1 MVELPTPP
9 SEAASVS
16 VATSTAS
23 EDLNSATTH
32 GPIPHGAMDS
42 GAGNS
47 AVGPMEEDD
56 DELWDLVLKDDEEDM
71 EDMEGVSR
79 DNMPTEYLSVDGCNL
94 TSPVLRDILSTTAVE
109 GANESLGQTSVMMTC
124 DAQKKRNS
132 DRRLELN
139 IDVEF

>member
-47 AVGPMEEDD
+47 AVGLMEE
-56 DELWDLVLKDDEEDM
+56 DDEEDM

-79 DNMPTEYLSVDGCNL
+79 DNMPTEYLSIDGCNL
-94 TSPVLRDILSTTAVE
+94 MSPVLRDILSTTAVE

-124 DAQKKRNS
+124 DAQKKRNC